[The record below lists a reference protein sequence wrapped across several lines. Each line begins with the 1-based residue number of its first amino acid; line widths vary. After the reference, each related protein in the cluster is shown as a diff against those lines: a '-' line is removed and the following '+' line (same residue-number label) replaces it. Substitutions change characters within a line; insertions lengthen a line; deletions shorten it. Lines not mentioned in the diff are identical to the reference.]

1 MLSFTTKSVSWL
13 SHAYCADQQIAT
25 QKLYYQ
31 LDPLSRRSLLAYPS
45 SSTHTGQEGEIGT
58 PTTDAFILSS
68 ARSALAR
75 EQGIEMRALG
85 GGEGG
90 LINLNQIRLEGQVL
104 DFGHAIESWTSRAE
118 GKYVGP
124 SPP

>member
-1 MLSFTTKSVSWL
+1 M
-13 SHAYCADQQIAT
+13 YDADHQIAT

-45 SSTHTGQEGEIGT
+45 SLTHAGQDTEAGYLM
-58 PTTDAFILSS
+58 TDAFILSS

-75 EQGIEMRALG
+75 DMGIEMRALG

-90 LINLNQIRLEGQVL
+90 VIDLSRIESEGQAL
-104 DFGHAIESWTSRAE
+104 NFGQAIEFWTSRAG
-118 GKYVGP
+118 GKYVSRDSP
-124 SPP
+124 SASDQT